1 MDALRLAE
9 AVVHLLVAVDV
20 PLDARHP
27 VVAVALHHVEVVALH
42 HVEVV
47 ALLDVQV
54 HVVAVALLDVQVHV
68 VAVAHPAVL
77 HLVATIVQHHAQ
89 GNVVLHAQDCVRD
102 NVEPPV
108 EAVVTKNV

>member
-20 PLDARHP
+20 PLDVRHP

-42 HVEVV
+42 HVE
-47 ALLDVQV
+47 
-54 HVVAVALLDVQVHV
+54 AVALLDVQVHV

>member
-20 PLDARHP
+20 PLDVRHP
-27 VVAVALHHVEVVALH
+27 VVAVALH

-54 HVVAVALLDVQVHV
+54 HVVAVA
-68 VAVAHPAVL
+68 HPAVL
-77 HLVATIVQHHAQ
+77 HLVVTIVQHHAQ